1 MRARRRVLLASLLA
15 LTSARG
21 PTTATGGAL
30 TLTVDPH
37 TGAYAFGGT
46 IALAGGAT
54 SLRADGR
61 LLSTADGSLALDNA
75 PAALQGTD
83 AALGPYTGFEMTYNS
98 RLMVARIKAFAA
110 QRFVFEQ
117 HFPRGVNGTAAHPG
131 GNATE
136 DSYAL
141 SSAFPALVLPPAPW
155 APGAS
160 RAAPDLAAACF
171 SGGWLDPLPDWPM
184 ISQAWR
190 FNNESADLAAAL
202 GFMASVV
209 AIYDGALDVLALA
222 PLDNFLTTHA
232 AVGALGAPGL
242 ALGVGVSARVGAI
255 PAGFTSRTIV
265 QGGAGINDTVF
276 ALGSALLAV
285 SGKPRLA
292 AAEVTDIGTKY
303 ISYWTDNGAFY
314 YYRPESNATYQQT
327 MIDAVAAVKAQGVP
341 VQTLQFDSWWY
352 YRDKESGG
360 VTAWEPMS
368 SIFPSGMDPAWVPLP
383 LVLHNRFFAFPN
395 SYSLNYSFAADGP
408 ISVPVDVNLFYHIM
422 GLALKWGMRMYEQ
435 DWLIT
440 AFRSIRSLQND
451 VGVADAWLDAMGTAA
466 ANLGVTIQYCMCL
479 PRFLLKSTQV
489 PAVTNARASI
499 DYRPG
504 GPNWRIGFSSTLIWA
519 LGLQPSK
526 DTLWSTSDQP
536 GCPYTTCRE
545 PNVVLQVLVATLSTG
560 PVSPGD
566 KIGLANASLLM
577 ASYRAGDGLL
587 LQPDR
592 AATIMDAV
600 YAMALAAAPPTAAT
614 LPLQELTHTWSAHG
628 PARAYR
634 WHYILAAN
642 LSADV
647 DLNVADLGP
656 ESGPAGYAVFDYF
669 ALRGG
674 GAGAPLN
681 ATRPL
686 RIPRGT
692 ALPDAPAD
700 ALPLRYFV
708 AAPILRSGWVLVG
721 EAAKFVTMAGARMRN
736 FAEADAGFSVDVA
749 ALGAEDIDVL
759 VVPPGRAQPVAVAC
773 GTTAAQPVR
782 TLTCSGAAC
791 ACA

>member
-1 MRARRRVLLASLLA
+1 MHLHLLI
-15 LTSARG
+15 
-21 PTTATGGAL
+21 TTAVLVRGGEL
-30 TLTVDPH
+30 TLSVDPR
-37 TGAYAFGGT
+37 TGAYAFGGS

-54 SLRADGR
+54 SLRADGV
-61 LLSTADGSLALDNA
+61 LLSTADGSLALDGV
-75 PAALQGTD
+75 PAVLRGAD
-83 AALGPYTGFEMTYNS
+83 AALGPYTGFEMSYNEQ
-98 RLMVARIKAFAA
+98 LFVARIKVFAG

-141 SSAFPALVLPPAPW
+141 SSAFPTLVLPPAPW
-155 APGAS
+155 AAAAAP
-160 RAAPDLAAACF
+160 AAPDLAAACF

-202 GFMASVV
+202 GFMASAV
-209 AIYDGALDVLALA
+209 AIYDGALDVLALS

-232 AVGALGAPGL
+232 AVGALPVTQGPGL
-242 ALGVGVSARVGAI
+242 VLGVGVSARVGAL

-265 QGGAGINDTVF
+265 QGGAGINDTMF
-276 ALGSALLAV
+276 SLGSALLAV
-285 SGKPRLA
+285 AGKPRRGV
-292 AAEVTDIGTKY
+292 AEVGDIGTQY
-303 ISYWTDNGAFY
+303 ISTWTDNGAY
-314 YYRPESNATYQQT
+314 YYYHHEENKTYQET
-327 MIDAVAAVKAQGVP
+327 VIDAVASVKAQGVP

-352 YRDKESGG
+352 YRDEESGG
-360 VTAWEPMS
+360 VTLWEPMPS
-368 SIFPSGMDPAWVPLP
+368 VFPSGMDPAWVPLP
-383 LVLHNRFFAFPN
+383 LVLHNRYFAFPN
-395 SYSLNYSFAADGP
+395 SYSQNFSFVSDGP
-408 ISVPVDVNLFYHIM
+408 IAVPVDVNLFNHIM

-440 AFRSIRSLQND
+440 AFRAVRSLQND

-466 ANLGVTIQYCMCL
+466 ASLGITVQYCMCL

-499 DYRPG
+499 DYSPG

-536 GCPYTTCRE
+536 GCPYASCRE

-566 KIGLANASLLM
+566 KIGLANATLLM
-577 ASYRAGDGLL
+577 ASCRAGDGLIL
-587 LQPDR
+587 KPDR
-592 AATIMDAV
+592 AATIMDSA
-600 YAMALAAAPPTAAT
+600 YAAALAAAPPTAAT

-628 PARAYR
+628 PGRAYR
-634 WHYILAAN
+634 WHYIMAAN

-647 DLNVADLGP
+647 QLGVADLGP
-656 ESGPAGYAVFDYF
+656 MASSSGGYAVFDFF
-669 ALRGG
+669 ALPGG
-674 GAGAPLN
+674 GAGTLFN
-681 ATRPL
+681 ATLPL

-692 ALPDAPAD
+692 ALPAAPAD
-700 ALPLRYFV
+700 ALTLRYLV
-708 AAPILRSGWVLVG
+708 AAPVLRSGWVLVG
-721 EAAKFVTMAGARMRN
+721 EAAKFVTMAGARARN
-736 FAEADAGFSVDVA
+736 FYETATGFSVDVEA
-749 ALGAEDIDVL
+749 VGSEDIVL
-759 VVPPGRAQPVAVAC
+759 VAVPPGSAQPVAVTC
-773 GTTAAQPVR
+773 TTTAAQPVK
-782 TLTCSGAAC
+782 TLVCSGAAC
-791 ACA
+791 EC